1 MTIADAIPQVLAQ
14 RAARDAARTAE
25 RAARDAFI
33 VPEFATMSVTFE
45 QLLADALGFDGR
57 IAVTVT
63 PVVVP
68 VQGRTFATLTTRV
81 VTARSTINGAPQTV
95 TFTPQLDF
103 HEPDQFGL
111 IACAIDF
118 PYSPRRSR
126 RDAIARAL
134 LERGIQMRGK
144 TIGTL
149 LLPVDGATKQ
159 LSAHDLE
166 DAFTVWWLR

>member
-1 MTIADAIPQVLAQ
+1 MTIAATIPQVLAQ

-33 VPEFATMSVTFE
+33 VPEFAVLSTAFE

-57 IAVTVT
+57 IVLTVT

-68 VQGRTFATLTTRV
+68 VQGRTFATLNTRV
-81 VTARSTINGAPQTV
+81 VSVRSTINGIPQTV

-111 IACAIDF
+111 IVCSIDF
-118 PYSPRRSR
+118 PYTTRRSR
-126 RDAIARAL
+126 QDAIARAL

-144 TIGTL
+144 TVGTL
-149 LLPVDGATKQ
+149 LLPGENGPAQ
-159 LSAHDLE
+159 LTARDLE